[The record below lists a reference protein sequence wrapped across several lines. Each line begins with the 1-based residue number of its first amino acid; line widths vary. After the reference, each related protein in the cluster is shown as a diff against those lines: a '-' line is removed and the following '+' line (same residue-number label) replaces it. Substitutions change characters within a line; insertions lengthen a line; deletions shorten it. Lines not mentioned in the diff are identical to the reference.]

1 MPVEFVVLDNSCHFP
16 SYTNDV
22 TSCLSFF
29 TTSAFFNYHS
39 HDKNDFYFLLLDVS
53 PDGKSNRILARS
65 CFYLSSAT
73 HYVSPLNSTFG
84 GFDLAEDINSDHIKY
99 FISSV
104 LSHLNSFATSSI
116 SLRLAP
122 SYLFSSSSYN
132 HTLLTYSENGF
143 SFAFPDIS
151 HHLPV
156 TTMEFSSS
164 LNRAS
169 RRALS
174 KCNSKSYRFSRLN
187 SEYIVELYSI
197 ISANRSSKGFSLS
210 LPLDELSRQISVFG
224 EHYLLFGVYNEC
236 NSLCASAVCVRTFSN
251 VLYVLYWADLPSEC
265 SFSPIPFL
273 ANGLYEYCQNNG
285 FRVLDVGRSSL
296 KVSVIPDYAGSRN
309 HLVVNPLSSGHSI
322 SSQCL
327 TKGPPW
333 CIVSRCKS
341 KHLADVAQW

>member
-1 MPVEFVVLDNSCHFP
+1 
-16 SYTNDV
+16 
-22 TSCLSFF
+22 
-29 TTSAFFNYHS
+29 
-39 HDKNDFYFLLLDVS
+39 
-53 PDGKSNRILARS
+53 
-65 CFYLSSAT
+65 
-73 HYVSPLNSTFG
+73 
-84 GFDLAEDINSDHIKY
+84 
-99 FISSV
+99 
-104 LSHLNSFATSSI
+104 
-116 SLRLAP
+116 
-122 SYLFSSSSYN
+122 
-132 HTLLTYSENGF
+132 
-143 SFAFPDIS
+143 
-151 HHLPV
+151 
-156 TTMEFSSS
+156 MEFSSS

-296 KVSVIPDYAGSRN
+296 KGIRN
-309 HLVVNPLSSGHSI
+309 SGLCRFKESLGCEPSI
-322 SSQCL
+322 QWSLHFEPVLDQ
-327 TKGPPW
+327 GPP
-333 CIVSRCKS
+333 
-341 KHLADVAQW
+341 HGA